1 MEEVSKKYRPTVDVI
16 DVGQMDDQTIVTGRV
31 AGNFP
36 GSPVDLR
43 YTFILAGEKIAR
55 LEIRT

>member
-1 MEEVSKKYRPTVDVI
+1 MEEVSEKYRPAVEVI
-16 DVGQMDDQTIVTGRV
+16 DIAEMDDETIVTGRV